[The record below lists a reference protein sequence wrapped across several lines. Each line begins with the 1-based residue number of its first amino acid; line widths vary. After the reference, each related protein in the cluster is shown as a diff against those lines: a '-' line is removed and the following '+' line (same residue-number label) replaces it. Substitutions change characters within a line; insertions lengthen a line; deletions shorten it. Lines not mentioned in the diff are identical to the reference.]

1 MPGPHLD
8 AHVQASAAQTLYQ
21 QGEVARL
28 LMWERY
34 TPEPASG
41 PPVAPVEEIAK
52 AYEDSRG
59 RGRDSR
65 GAMLDVR
72 A

>member
-1 MPGPHLD
+1 
-8 AHVQASAAQTLYQ
+8 VQASAAQSLYQ
-21 QGEVARL
+21 QGEVARML
-28 LMWERY
+28 AWEKY
-34 TPEPASG
+34 TPGTIQSALIT
-41 PPVAPVEEIAK
+41 PVEEIAK
-52 AYEDSRG
+52 AYKDSQG